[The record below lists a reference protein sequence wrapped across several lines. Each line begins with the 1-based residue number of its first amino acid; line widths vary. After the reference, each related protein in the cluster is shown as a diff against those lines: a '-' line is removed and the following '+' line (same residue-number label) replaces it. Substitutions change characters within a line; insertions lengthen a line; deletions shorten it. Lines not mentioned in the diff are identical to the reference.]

1 MKAQPSSREHF
12 KANKLLSQNFHNK
25 VNESEIYSSSLDQE
39 QHFINKDTD
48 LVFDTLVAADYI
60 NEIECTDGSSPQDA

>member
-1 MKAQPSSREHF
+1 MKAHPSSREHF

-25 VNESEIYSSSLDQE
+25 VNESEIYSSSLDQV

-48 LVFDTLVAADYI
+48 LVFTH
-60 NEIECTDGSSPQDA
+60 